1 MSDKIKV
8 VFDSDSRNESFAR
21 VVVAAFLTRV
31 DPTVE
36 ELSDVKTAVSEA
48 VTNCIVHAY
57 GEKCGE
63 IELEA
68 ELEDKTV
75 TITVRDKGVGIADVR
90 AAREPL
96 YTTKPEQERSGMGF
110 SFMEIFMDSLEV
122 ESEEG
127 VGTTIVMSKRLGAE

>member
-1 MSDKIKV
+1 MSEKIKV
-8 VFDSDSRNESFAR
+8 IFDSDSKNESFAR

-36 ELSDVKTAVSEA
+36 ELSDVKTAVCEA

-57 GEKCGE
+57 GEKGGE

-68 ELEDKTV
+68 ELEEKTV
-75 TITVRDKGVGIADVR
+75 TIRVSDKGVGIADIA

-96 YTTKPEQERSGMGF
+96 FTTKPEQERSGMGF

-122 ESEEG
+122 ESKEG
-127 VGTTIVMSKRLGAE
+127 VGTTIIMSKRLGEK